1 MKKLFDLQLF
11 ADDAGAEGSETN
23 NNETNVD
30 DSQKDSSQ
38 KNVSQKDDKKYSD
51 KDLDEIINKKFAKWQ
66 KDQEKAVSEA
76 KKLEKMNAE
85 EKARY
90 ERDKL
95 QKELDSYKKKDAIA
109 AMSKEARKM
118 LSEQNISIDDNLL
131 SFMVTDDAEAT
142 KKAIGDFAKA
152 FSEAVENAVKERLKG
167 NTPRKSSGGPKA
179 MTKDEIMAIRD
190 PELRQQKML
199 ENKHLFNF

>member
-1 MKKLFDLQLF
+1 MKYLFDLQMF
-11 ADDAGAEGSETN
+11 ADEAGAGESETETSNEKKEDDPSNKEQQNQN
-23 NNETNVD
+23 N
-30 DSQKDSSQ
+30 
-38 KNVSQKDDKKYSD
+38 DKKYSD
-51 KDLDEIINKKFAKWQ
+51 KDLDEIIGRKFAKWQ
-66 KDQEKAVSEA
+66 KDQEKAISEA

-85 EKARY
+85 EKAKY

-118 LSEQNISIDDNLL
+118 LSEQNITIDDNLL
-131 SFMVTDDAEAT
+131 SLMVTDEAEAT

-167 NTPRKSSGGPKA
+167 NTPRKSSGSTKP
-179 MTKDEIMAIRD
+179 MTKEEIMAIRD
-190 PELRQQKML
+190 SELRQKKML

>member
-1 MKKLFDLQLF
+1 MKYLFDLQMF
-11 ADDAGAEGSETN
+11 ADEAGAGESETETS
-23 NNETNVD
+23 NEKKED
-30 DSQKDSSQ
+30 DPSNKEQQNQS
-38 KNVSQKDDKKYSD
+38 NDKKYSD
-51 KDLDEIINKKFAKWQ
+51 KDLDEIIGRKFAKWQ
-66 KDQEKAVSEA
+66 KDQEKAISEA

-85 EKARY
+85 EKAKY

-118 LSEQNISIDDNLL
+118 LSEQNITIDDNLL
-131 SFMVTDDAEAT
+131 SLMVTDDAEAT

-167 NTPRKSSGGPKA
+167 NTPRKSSGSTKP
-179 MTKDEIMAIRD
+179 MTKEEIMAIRD
-190 PELRQQKML
+190 PELRQKKML

>member
-1 MKKLFDLQLF
+1 MKYLYDLQLF
-11 ADDAGAEGSETN
+11 ADEAGAGKSETETSNEKKEDDPSDKEQQNQN
-23 NNETNVD
+23 N
-30 DSQKDSSQ
+30 
-38 KNVSQKDDKKYSD
+38 DKKYSD
-51 KDLDEIINKKFAKWQ
+51 KDLDEIIGRKFAKWQ

-85 EKARY
+85 EKAKY

-118 LSEQNISIDDNLL
+118 LSEQNITIDDNLL
-131 SFMVTDDAEAT
+131 SLMVTDDAEAT

-167 NTPRKSSGGPKA
+167 NTPRKSSGSTKP
-179 MTKDEIMAIRD
+179 MTKEEIMAIRD
-190 PELRQQKML
+190 PELRQKKML

>member
-1 MKKLFDLQLF
+1 MKYLFDLQLF
-11 ADDAGAEGSETN
+11 ADEAGAGKSETETSNEKKEDDPSDKEQQNQN
-23 NNETNVD
+23 N
-30 DSQKDSSQ
+30 
-38 KNVSQKDDKKYSD
+38 DKKYSD
-51 KDLDEIINKKFAKWQ
+51 KDLDEIIGRKFAKWQ

-85 EKARY
+85 EKAKY

-118 LSEQNISIDDNLL
+118 LSEQNITIDDNLL
-131 SFMVTDDAEAT
+131 SLMVTDDAEAT

-167 NTPRKSSGGPKA
+167 NTPRKSSGSTKP
-179 MTKDEIMAIRD
+179 MTKEEIMAIRD
-190 PELRQQKML
+190 PELRQKKML

>member
-1 MKKLFDLQLF
+1 MKYLFDLQLF
-11 ADDAGAEGSETN
+11 ADEAGAGKSETETSNEKKEDDPSDKEQQNQN
-23 NNETNVD
+23 N
-30 DSQKDSSQ
+30 
-38 KNVSQKDDKKYSD
+38 DKKYSD
-51 KDLDEIINKKFAKWQ
+51 KDLDEIIGRKFAKWQ

-85 EKARY
+85 EKAKY

-118 LSEQNISIDDNLL
+118 LSEQNITIDDNLL
-131 SFMVTDDAEAT
+131 SLMVTDDAEAT
-142 KKAIGDFAKA
+142 KKAVNGFAKA
-152 FSEAVENAVKERLKG
+152 FSEAVEKAVKERLKG
-167 NTPRKSSGGPKA
+167 DSPRKGTGTQGT
-179 MTKDEIMAIRD
+179 MTKEQIMSIRD

>member
-1 MKKLFDLQLF
+1 MKYLFDLQLF
-11 ADDAGAEGSETN
+11 ADEAGAGKSETETSKEKKEDDPSDKEQQNQN
-23 NNETNVD
+23 N
-30 DSQKDSSQ
+30 
-38 KNVSQKDDKKYSD
+38 DKKYSD
-51 KDLDEIINKKFAKWQ
+51 KDLDEIIGRKFAKWQ

-85 EKARY
+85 EKAKY

-118 LSEQNISIDDNLL
+118 LSEQNITIDDNLL
-131 SFMVTDDAEAT
+131 SLMVTDDAEAT

-167 NTPRKSSGGPKA
+167 NTPRKSSGSTKP
-179 MTKDEIMAIRD
+179 MTKEEIMAIRD
-190 PELRQQKML
+190 PELRQKKML

>member
-1 MKKLFDLQLF
+1 MKYLFDLQMF
-11 ADDAGAEGSETN
+11 ADEAGKSETETSNEKKEDDPSDKEQQNQN
-23 NNETNVD
+23 N
-30 DSQKDSSQ
+30 
-38 KNVSQKDDKKYSD
+38 DKKYSD
-51 KDLDEIINKKFAKWQ
+51 KDLDEIIGRKFAKWQ

-85 EKARY
+85 EKAKY

-118 LSEQNISIDDNLL
+118 LSEQNITIDDNLL
-131 SFMVTDDAEAT
+131 SLMVTDDAEAT

-167 NTPRKSSGGPKA
+167 NTPRKSSGSTKP
-179 MTKDEIMAIRD
+179 MTKEEIMAIRD
-190 PELRQQKML
+190 PELRQKKML

>member
-1 MKKLFDLQLF
+1 MKYLFDLQLF
-11 ADDAGAEGSETN
+11 ADEAGAGKSETETSNEKKEDDPSDKEQQNQN
-23 NNETNVD
+23 N
-30 DSQKDSSQ
+30 
-38 KNVSQKDDKKYSD
+38 DKKYSD
-51 KDLDEIINKKFAKWQ
+51 KDLDEIIGRKFAKWQ
-66 KDQEKAVSEA
+66 KDQEKAISEA

-85 EKARY
+85 EKAKY

-118 LSEQNISIDDNLL
+118 LSEQNITIDDNLL

-142 KKAIGDFAKA
+142 KKAVGDFANA
-152 FSEAVENAVKERLKG
+152 FGEAVENAVKERLKG
-167 NTPRKSSGGPKA
+167 NTPRKSSASTKP
-179 MTKDEIMAIRD
+179 MTKEEIMAIRD
-190 PELRQQKML
+190 PELRQKKML

>member
-1 MKKLFDLQLF
+1 MKYLFDLQLF
-11 ADDAGAEGSETN
+11 ADEAGAGKSETETSNEKKEDDPSDKEQQNQN
-23 NNETNVD
+23 N
-30 DSQKDSSQ
+30 
-38 KNVSQKDDKKYSD
+38 DKKYSD
-51 KDLDEIINKKFAKWQ
+51 KDLDEIIGRKFAKWQ

-85 EKARY
+85 EKAKY

-95 QKELDSYKKKDAIA
+95 QKELDSYKKKDTIA

-118 LSEQNISIDDNLL
+118 LSEQNITIDDNLL
-131 SFMVTDDAEAT
+131 SLMVTDDAEAT

-167 NTPRKSSGGPKA
+167 NTPRKSSGSTKP
-179 MTKDEIMAIRD
+179 MTKEEIMAIRD
-190 PELRQQKML
+190 PELRQKKML

>member
-1 MKKLFDLQLF
+1 MKYLFDLQLF
-11 ADDAGAEGSETN
+11 ADEAEAEESETEKSKDDSKSGSENTEQNQN
-23 NNETNVD
+23 N
-30 DSQKDSSQ
+30 
-38 KNVSQKDDKKYSD
+38 DKKYSD
-51 KDLDEIINKKFAKWQ
+51 KDLDEIIGRKFAKWQ

-85 EKARY
+85 EKAKY

-118 LSEQNISIDDNLL
+118 LSEQNITIDDNLL
-131 SFMVTDDAEAT
+131 SLMVTDDAEAT

-167 NTPRKSSGGPKA
+167 NTPRKSSGSTKP
-179 MTKDEIMAIRD
+179 MTKEEIMAIRD
-190 PELRQQKML
+190 PELRQKKML

>member
-1 MKKLFDLQLF
+1 MKYLFDLQLF
-11 ADDAGAEGSETN
+11 ADEAGAGKSETETSNEKKEDDPSDKEQQNQN
-23 NNETNVD
+23 N
-30 DSQKDSSQ
+30 
-38 KNVSQKDDKKYSD
+38 DKKYSD
-51 KDLDEIINKKFAKWQ
+51 KDLDEIIGRKFAKWQ

-85 EKARY
+85 EKAKY

-118 LSEQNISIDDNLL
+118 LSEQNITIDDNLL
-131 SFMVTDDAEAT
+131 SLMVTDDAEAT

-167 NTPRKSSGGPKA
+167 NTPRKSSGSTKP
-179 MTKDEIMAIRD
+179 MTKEEIMAIRD
-190 PELRQQKML
+190 PELRQKKML
-199 ENKHLFNF
+199 ENKNLFNF

>member
-1 MKKLFDLQLF
+1 MKYLFDLQMF
-11 ADDAGAEGSETN
+11 ADEAGAGESETETSNEKKEDDPSNKEQQNQN
-23 NNETNVD
+23 N
-30 DSQKDSSQ
+30 
-38 KNVSQKDDKKYSD
+38 DKKYSD
-51 KDLDEIINKKFAKWQ
+51 KDLDEIIGRKFAKWQ
-66 KDQEKAVSEA
+66 KDQEKAISEA

-85 EKARY
+85 EKAKY

-118 LSEQNISIDDNLL
+118 LSEQNITIDDNLL
-131 SFMVTDDAEAT
+131 SLMVTDDAEAT

-167 NTPRKSSGGPKA
+167 NTPRKSSGSTKP
-179 MTKDEIMAIRD
+179 MTKEEIMAIRD
-190 PELRQQKML
+190 PELRQKKML

>member
-1 MKKLFDLQLF
+1 MKYLFDLQMF
-11 ADDAGAEGSETN
+11 ADEAGAGESETETC
-23 NNETNVD
+23 NEKKED
-30 DSQKDSSQ
+30 DPSNKEQ
-38 KNVSQKDDKKYSD
+38 KNQNNDKKYSD
-51 KDLDEIINKKFAKWQ
+51 KDLDEIIGRKFAKWQ
-66 KDQEKAVSEA
+66 KDQEKAISEA

-85 EKARY
+85 EKAKY

-118 LSEQNISIDDNLL
+118 LSEQNITIDDNLL

-167 NTPRKSSGGPKA
+167 NTPRKSSGSTKP
-179 MTKDEIMAIRD
+179 MTKEEIMAIRD
-190 PELRQQKML
+190 PELRQKKML

>member
-1 MKKLFDLQLF
+1 MKYLFDLQMF
-11 ADDAGAEGSETN
+11 ADEAGAGESETETSNEKKEDDPSDKEQQNQN
-23 NNETNVD
+23 N
-30 DSQKDSSQ
+30 
-38 KNVSQKDDKKYSD
+38 DKKYSD
-51 KDLDEIINKKFAKWQ
+51 KDLDEIIGRKFAKWQ

-85 EKARY
+85 EKAKY

-118 LSEQNISIDDNLL
+118 LSEQNITIDDNLL
-131 SFMVTDDAEAT
+131 SLMVTDDAEAT

-167 NTPRKSSGGPKA
+167 NTPRKSSGSTKP
-179 MTKDEIMAIRD
+179 MTKEEIMAIRD
-190 PELRQQKML
+190 PELRQKKML

>member
-1 MKKLFDLQLF
+1 MKKLFNLQLF
-11 ADDAGAEGSETN
+11 ADDAGAEESETETS
-23 NNETNVD
+23 NEKKED
-30 DSQKDSSQ
+30 DSSNKEQQ
-38 KNVSQKDDKKYSD
+38 NQNNDKKYSD
-51 KDLDEIINKKFAKWQ
+51 KDLDEIIGRKFAKWQ

-85 EKARY
+85 EKAKY

-118 LSEQNISIDDNLL
+118 LSDENISIDDNLL
-131 SFMVTDDAEAT
+131 SFMVSDDAEAT
-142 KKAIGDFAKA
+142 KKAVNGFAKA
-152 FSEAVENAVKERLKG
+152 FSEAVEKAVKERLKG
-167 NTPRKSSGGPKA
+167 ESPRRGTGTQGT
-179 MTKDEIMAIRD
+179 MTKEQIMAIKD

>member
-1 MKKLFDLQLF
+1 MKKLFNLQLF
-11 ADDAGAEGSETN
+11 ADDAGAEESETETS
-23 NNETNVD
+23 NEKKED
-30 DSQKDSSQ
+30 DSSNKEQQ
-38 KNVSQKDDKKYSD
+38 NQNNDKKYSD
-51 KDLDEIINKKFAKWQ
+51 KDLDEIIGRKFAKWQ

-85 EKARY
+85 EKAKY

-118 LSEQNISIDDNLL
+118 LSDENITIDDNLL
-131 SFMVTDDAEAT
+131 SFIVSDDAEAT
-142 KKAIGDFAKA
+142 KKAVDGFAKA
-152 FSEAVENAVKERLKG
+152 FSEAVEKAVKERLKG
-167 NTPRKSSGGPKA
+167 DSPRKGTGTSGT
-179 MTKDEIMAIRD
+179 MTKEQIMAIKD

>member
-1 MKKLFDLQLF
+1 MKYLFDLQLF
-11 ADDAGAEGSETN
+11 ADEAGAGKSETETSNEKKEDDPSDKEQQNQN
-23 NNETNVD
+23 N
-30 DSQKDSSQ
+30 
-38 KNVSQKDDKKYSD
+38 DKKYSD
-51 KDLDEIINKKFAKWQ
+51 KDLDEIIGRKFAKWQ

-85 EKARY
+85 EKAKY

-118 LSEQNISIDDNLL
+118 LSEQNITIDDNLL
-131 SFMVTDDAEAT
+131 SLMVTDDAEAT

-167 NTPRKSSGGPKA
+167 NTPRRGKGTQGT
-179 MTKDEIMAIRD
+179 MTKEQIMAIKD